1 MSALD
6 DQLLPIFMRNH
17 WLVSYHDVLDA
28 GGRRHQVDHRL
39 AIGRWELAQPLVYR
53 LCGTPLTWHGRLL
66 APILSAGPPAMATH
80 FAAAALHQI
89 PGIGMG
95 TPELSIPRGTRL
107 DRTGIIVH
115 TSTDLDR
122 CASSLLSAVPTTDL
136 ARTILDVGRRAS
148 DERVLRAIEFGRRAG
163 QTDWSE
169 LIRTL
174 RRHARRGRPGVARL
188 RRVIT
193 ANAHR
198 GEITDSDLELLV
210 IALLMEHGLPEPV
223 LHHRIFDGQRFVA
236 EVDLAYPD
244 LKIAIELDGGVHLDP
259 DVHERDLPRQNDLIL
274 EGWTVLRFTW
284 RRLQQRPESIVA
296 EVRAARRLRASA
308 PADPNL

>member
-6 DQLLPIFMRNH
+6 DRLLPIFMRSH
-17 WLVSYHDVLDA
+17 WLVSFQDVLDA
-28 GGRRHQVDHRL
+28 GGQRHQVDHRL
-39 AIGRWELAQPLVYR
+39 AIGRWEVVQPLVYR
-53 LCGTPLTWHGRLL
+53 LCGTPMTWHGRLL

-80 FAAAALHQI
+80 FAAGALHEV
-89 PGIGMG
+89 PGIG
-95 TPELSIPRGTRL
+95 TPEVSIPRGTRL

-122 CASSLLSAVPTTDL
+122 CTRLLISGVPTTDF
-136 ARTILDVGRRAS
+136 ARTVLDIARRVG
-148 DERVLRAIEFGRRAG
+148 DGRVLRAIEFGRRTG
-163 QTDWSE
+163 RTDWSA

-198 GEITDSDLELLV
+198 AEITDSDLELLV

-223 LHHRIFDGQRFVA
+223 LHYRILDGHRFVA

-244 LKIAIELDGGVHLDP
+244 LKIAIELDGRIHLDP
-259 DVHERDLPRQNDLIL
+259 DVYERDLPRQNDLIL

-284 RRLQQRPESIVA
+284 RRLQERPESIVA
-296 EVRAARRLRASA
+296 EVRAARRLRSSVL
-308 PADPNL
+308 PQSNL

>member
-6 DQLLPIFMRNH
+6 DRLLPVFTRNH
-17 WLVSYHDVLDA
+17 WLVSFQDVLDA
-28 GGRRHQVDHRL
+28 GGRRHHVDHRL
-39 AIGRWELAQPLVYR
+39 AIGRWEAVQPLVYR
-53 LCGTPLTWHGRLL
+53 LCGTPMTWHGRLL
-66 APILSAGPPAMATH
+66 APILSAGPPGMATH
-80 FAAAALHQI
+80 FAAGALHQI

-107 DRTGIIVH
+107 DRTGITVH

-122 CASSLLSAVPTTDL
+122 CGRLLIDAVPTTDF
-136 ARTILDVGRRAS
+136 ARTVLDVARRLG
-148 DERVLRAIEFGRRAG
+148 DERVLRAIEFGRRSG
-163 QTDWSE
+163 KTDWAD

-198 GEITDSDLELLV
+198 DEITDSDLELLV
-210 IALLMEHGLPEPV
+210 IALLIEHGLPEPV
-223 LHHRIFDGQRFVA
+223 LHHRIFDGNRFVA

-244 LKIAIELDGGVHLDP
+244 LKIAIELDGRIHLDP

-284 RRLQQRPESIVA
+284 RRLQERPESIVA
-296 EVRAARRLRASA
+296 EVRAALRRRASA
-308 PADPNL
+308 QL